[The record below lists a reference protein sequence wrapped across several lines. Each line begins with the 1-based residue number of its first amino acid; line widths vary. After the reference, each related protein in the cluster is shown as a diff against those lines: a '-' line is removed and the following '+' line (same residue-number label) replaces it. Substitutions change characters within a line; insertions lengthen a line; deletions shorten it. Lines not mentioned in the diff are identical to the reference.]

1 MSRVLVIDDE
11 STVGT
16 VLRYAFQAE
25 GHQIVVADSGREG
38 IELARSEAPD
48 AIVLDLMMPVVT
60 GHDVLVLLRG
70 DDATKDVPILVLTAV
85 TMSREREE
93 CLSEGADMVMTK
105 PFDPREVA
113 QAVDALMAPGQPA
126 VAAGR

>member
-11 STVGT
+11 SIVGT

-25 GHQIVVADSGREG
+25 GHSIVVADGGREG
-38 IELARSEAPD
+38 IELARSESPD
-48 AIVLDLMMPVVT
+48 AIVLDLMMPVVS
-60 GHDVLVLLRG
+60 GHEVLMVLR
-70 DDATKDVPILVLTAV
+70 DDEATRNVPILVLTAV
-85 TMSREREE
+85 TMSRERDE

-113 QAVDALMAPGQPA
+113 QAVDALMAPGTAALA
-126 VAAGR
+126 VR